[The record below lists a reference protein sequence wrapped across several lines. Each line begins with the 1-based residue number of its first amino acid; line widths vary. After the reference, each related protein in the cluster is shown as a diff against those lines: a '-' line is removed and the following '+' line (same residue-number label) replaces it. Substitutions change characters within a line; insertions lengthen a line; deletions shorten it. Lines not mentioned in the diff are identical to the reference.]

1 LGVGVREFV
10 VLPPLDGVFVMDN
23 YQSFDAISAFDCDIL
38 RNAFRTSVIENKIA
52 EDQWQGYAALLVYD
66 FTGNE
71 DVDPALLAWIV
82 GK

>member
-1 LGVGVREFV
+1 
-10 VLPPLDGVFVMDN
+10 MDN
-23 YQSFDAISAFDCDIL
+23 NQSSDAISAFECDIL

-52 EDQWQGYAALLVYD
+52 EDEWQGYAALLVRN

-82 GK
+82 RK